1 VIARRSWPAA
11 VLAAVLVLSGCS
23 ASDSSID
30 DATAQTLDDAVVAV
44 AERAS
49 VDDFAGAL
57 TELEALQA
65 ALNAALEAG
74 SVTAE
79 RASAVQAEIEV
90 VRSDLA
96 AAIAAVPTPSTEQ
109 TQEEEEPV
117 DEAPVEEAPAEESP
131 APAETE
137 EAPAPVPEETAPV
150 EEESPEEEAP
160 EPEVS
165 EPAEEPPAEESPA
178 EESPGNGNGN
188 GNSNS
193 SPGGTGNGNG
203 NGKS

>member
-1 VIARRSWPAA
+1 MPFRPAA

-57 TELEALQA
+57 TELDALQA
-65 ALNAALEAG
+65 ALDAALEAG

-96 AAIAAVPTPSTEQ
+96 AAVPAPAPEA
-109 TQEEEEPV
+109 TQEEEPV
-117 DEAPVEEAPAEESP
+117 EEAPVEEAPAEE
-131 APAETE
+131 E
-137 EAPAPVPEETAPV
+137 PAPVET
-150 EEESPEEEAP
+150 
-160 EPEVS
+160 VS
-165 EPAEEPPAEESPA
+165 EAALPSASTTEIWVVRDGSTG
-178 EESPGNGNGN
+178 SGMIGGR
-188 GNSNS
+188 S
-193 SPGGTGNGNG
+193 SMRRAAASETRL
-203 NGKS
+203 SS